1 MRRLLL
7 PLLLAALFPSFLAG
21 QKDPLAGFDQFV
33 EQALKDWNAPGAAVA
48 VVQGDKVILLKGYG
62 SKDVE
67 RKLPVTPKS
76 LFAIASITKSFTVTD
91 LGMLIDEGKA
101 GWDLPAR
108 TLFPGL
114 KLYDPVL
121 TEQI

>member
-1 MRRLLL
+1 MRRFVLSLLILAVL
-7 PLLLAALFPSFLAG
+7 PYTVFA
-21 QKDPLAGFDQFV
+21 QKNPLDGFDQFV

-62 SKDVE
+62 YRDVE
-67 RKLPVTPKS
+67 KKVPITPKT

-91 LGMLIDEGKA
+91 LGMLIDEGKG
-101 GWDLPAR
+101 GWDQPVRTMFPA
-108 TLFPGL
+108 F

-121 TEQI
+121 TE